1 MDLTST
7 RYDDWKELGHSKNI
21 SRRAN
26 KFFFFFSKSSS
37 TSTAETHLN
46 FNGSEWKQQT
56 KITSYMAGPAQV
68 FNITPGLWDDSGVR
82 RTFPNLLKGEN
93 DTSLG
98 LVRVSKILV
107 GYEVSLRIRFAES
120 LKTQVRNMVSQAQ
133 SESNGGLR
141 IFGFQFGPD
150 QASGTSF
157 TRDVN
162 SIKYNETTNEIS
174 LPASPRGCPV
184 ILGILGRKLGFE
196 LQQSLGMCT

>member
-1 MDLTST
+1 
-7 RYDDWKELGHSKNI
+7 
-21 SRRAN
+21 
-26 KFFFFFSKSSS
+26 
-37 TSTAETHLN
+37 
-46 FNGSEWKQQT
+46 
-56 KITSYMAGPAQV
+56 
-68 FNITPGLWDDSGVR
+68 
-82 RTFPNLLKGEN
+82 
-93 DTSLG
+93 
-98 LVRVSKILV
+98 
-107 GYEVSLRIRFAES
+107 
-120 LKTQVRNMVSQAQ
+120 MVSQAQ

>member
-1 MDLTST
+1 M
-7 RYDDWKELGHSKNI
+7 E
-21 SRRAN
+21 
-26 KFFFFFSKSSS
+26 
-37 TSTAETHLN
+37 TADKDHVVYGWACTGVQHHTWLMV
-46 FNGSEWKQQT
+46 
-56 KITSYMAGPAQV
+56 SYSVRSIHYSPNMTFPR
-68 FNITPGLWDDSGVR
+68 DDSGVR

-196 LQQSLGMCT
+196 LQQSLGMCTWTSSSVCRSISESADLIFFPRLI

>member
-1 MDLTST
+1 MTFP
-7 RYDDWKELGHSKNI
+7 R
-21 SRRAN
+21 
-26 KFFFFFSKSSS
+26 
-37 TSTAETHLN
+37 
-46 FNGSEWKQQT
+46 
-56 KITSYMAGPAQV
+56 
-68 FNITPGLWDDSGVR
+68 DDSGVR